1 MEKKYAAPAIAYG
14 LKILEIITRN
24 PGLGFN
30 RIQELAGINSN
41 SLNRYLSTLIELGYI
56 NKSDDAKYLQG
67 AKLTVLNDSINIYSI
82 MKERAR
88 KYLELLEQEFRVTAV
103 LFGITNTGNISL
115 LDKVLA
121 VDNVS
126 MQEIGSYD
134 RGNILC
140 SWGQLY
146 LATLDNPHSFIE
158 KNYPDYYYSIHLDLF
173 DMAQNFTRKHG
184 YCDDELS
191 SKSGLRRIAFP
202 VYDHKK
208 NLIGSLAIGSFGA
221 LINPSKAQRITERL
235 EEYAKKI
242 SFQENMMF

>member
-1 MEKKYAAPAIAYG
+1 MEKKYAAPAIVYG
-14 LKILEIITRN
+14 LKILEIITQN

-30 RIQELAGINSN
+30 KIQELINVNSN

-56 NKSDDAKYLQG
+56 TKSDDSKYLQG
-67 AKLTVLNDSINIYSI
+67 VKLAVLNDKVNIYSI
-82 MKERAR
+82 MKERAG

-103 LFGITNTGNISL
+103 LFGITNTGQISL
-115 LDKVLA
+115 LDKVLSA
-121 VDNVS
+121 DNVS
-126 MQEIGSYD
+126 MQEIGSVD

-140 SWGQLY
+140 AWGQLY

-173 DMAQNFTRKHG
+173 DRAQNFTREHG

-202 VYDHKK
+202 IYDHKK

-221 LINPSKAQRITERL
+221 LITPPKAQRITERL
-235 EEYAKKI
+235 KEYSGAI
-242 SFQENMMF
+242 SFQDDKIL

>member
-1 MEKKYAAPAIAYG
+1 MGKKYAAPAIAYG

-30 RIQELAGINSN
+30 KIQELAGINSN

-121 VDNVS
+121 LIMSV
-126 MQEIGSYD
+126 
-134 RGNILC
+134 C
-140 SWGQLY
+140 
-146 LATLDNPHSFIE
+146 
-158 KNYPDYYYSIHLDLF
+158 
-173 DMAQNFTRKHG
+173 RK
-184 YCDDELS
+184 
-191 SKSGLRRIAFP
+191 
-202 VYDHKK
+202 
-208 NLIGSLAIGSFGA
+208 
-221 LINPSKAQRITERL
+221 
-235 EEYAKKI
+235 
-242 SFQENMMF
+242 